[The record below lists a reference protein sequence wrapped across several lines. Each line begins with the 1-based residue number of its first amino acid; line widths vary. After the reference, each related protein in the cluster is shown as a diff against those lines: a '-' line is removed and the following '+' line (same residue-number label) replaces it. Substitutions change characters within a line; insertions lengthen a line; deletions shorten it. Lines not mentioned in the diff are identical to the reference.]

1 MKRLPRR
8 LIGTILTAVLLTA
21 LAGCATV
28 RELAALR
35 SVTFDLDNVSGATLV
50 GVNLQEIKSLSAVR
64 PAQLIRLTQAV
75 RDRSLPLS
83 FTLHVAAENPGEN
96 DVQARLVGLD
106 WTLLVEDKETISGSL
121 AEPVSLPPGQP
132 VDIPLGIE
140 LDLYQFFDANLA
152 DMFELALNIAGA
164 GGQPKQLKLLAT
176 PTVQTPIGPIRY
188 PGRIEVLDRRVGKG
202 S

>member
-1 MKRLPRR
+1 MRTSRR
-8 LIGTILTAVLLTA
+8 LIRATLLALCLAALT
-21 LAGCATV
+21 GCATM

-35 SVTFDLDNVSGATLV
+35 GVTFDLDRVSRAALA
-50 GVNLQEIKSLSAVR
+50 GVDLQEITSLASLR

-75 RDRSLPLS
+75 RDRSLPMS
-83 FTLHVAAENPGEN
+83 FTLHVSAENPKEN

-106 WTLLVEDKETISGSL
+106 WTLFIEDRETISGSL
-121 AEPVSLPPGQP
+121 AEPVALPPGQP
-132 VDIPLGIE
+132 VDIPLGID
-140 LDLYQFFDANLA
+140 LDLFTFFEANLA

-188 PGRIEVLDRRVGKG
+188 PGRIEVVDRRVGKG